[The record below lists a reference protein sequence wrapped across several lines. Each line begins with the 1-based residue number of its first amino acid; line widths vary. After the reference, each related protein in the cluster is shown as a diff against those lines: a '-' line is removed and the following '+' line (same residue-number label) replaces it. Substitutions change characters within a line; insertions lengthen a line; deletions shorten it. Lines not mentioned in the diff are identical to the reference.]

1 MHKIRRYTVLVT
13 TILTATSALP
23 AGAQTLKPTLAVV
36 EFDAAPGGWTLPPPQ
51 IGATVAQLMLD
62 RLVDSAAFQVFDGEW
77 LQYGSHESGSRR
89 IEILRAN
96 AEAAHVTYLM
106 VGSITKFSNESHQK
120 TIGGAG
126 FKMPFAAGVRRQ
138 HNELAVAILVRVIDV
153 RSGEVVATSSGSGS
167 GNRKSVG
174 LGALAAVH
182 FPLAALASAAS
193 SGSRDAQLDEAVQQ
207 AVRMASAGVVSAA
220 SRLAQRTV
228 ESQ

>member
-1 MHKIRRYTVLVT
+1 
-13 TILTATSALP
+13 
-23 AGAQTLKPTLAVV
+23 
-36 EFDAAPGGWTLPPPQ
+36 
-51 IGATVAQLMLD
+51 
-62 RLVDSAAFQVFDGEW
+62 
-77 LQYGSHESGSRR
+77 
-89 IEILRAN
+89 
-96 AEAAHVTYLM
+96 
-106 VGSITKFSNESHQK
+106 
-120 TIGGAG
+120 
-126 FKMPFAAGVRRQ
+126 
-138 HNELAVAILVRVIDV
+138 
-153 RSGEVVATSSGSGS
+153 VATSSGSGS